1 MKAKLFACAA
11 LVSLMSCGNGESPE
25 ARALFSEAESAYKSG
40 DYTRSTELLDS
51 LQKGFPAEVGIQ
63 REALA
68 LRPKVIEQL
77 SLVKIAQVDS
87 MTRIDE
93 SLMTDLKPQLKWVKA
108 PEMIE
113 GYWIDAKG
121 YNPNFMNTTGIQARV
136 SEIGQFYIVSSVN
149 PSAIAHTSITVTL
162 DKDAV
167 TSAQVPYDGESN
179 YRIDGGEVVTFSPE
193 QSDTI
198 GAFVSNVIASV
209 KPTTANLTFNGAKGK
224 KTVKLTLDQLRGIA
238 TAYRYSSALIRAR
251 DNQVVRQR
259 LEKTIEIAKRQA
271 EQAEGALKDK

>member
-68 LRPKVIEQL
+68 LGPEAL
-77 SLVKIAQVDS
+77 N
-87 MTRIDE
+87 
-93 SLMTDLKPQLKWVKA
+93 PQLKWVKA

-113 GYWIDAKG
+113 GYWIDAKC